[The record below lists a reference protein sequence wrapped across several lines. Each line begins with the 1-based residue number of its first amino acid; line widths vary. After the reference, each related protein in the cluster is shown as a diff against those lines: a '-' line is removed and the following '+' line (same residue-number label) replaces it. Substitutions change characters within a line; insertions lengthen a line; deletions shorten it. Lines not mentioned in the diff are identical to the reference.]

1 MPTQKVVTVNGQ
13 DLLELD
19 LTLGQVIQV
28 VSGTV
33 NAVSGTTQIPF
44 DNTAPLITEGFQL
57 LSLSVTPKAV
67 ASKQYLTLNLN
78 VDHSNN
84 NRIITATVWVNTSLI
99 YTHSV
104 NIADTLIAPSGRPL
118 SLPIHAWF
126 DSVDLTPK
134 TVQVRV
140 GANGNGTTYVGASAD
155 VNLGGN
161 RNTHYSLME
170 VLNV

>member
-13 DLLELD
+13 DLLELN

-44 DNTAPLITEGFQL
+44 DNTAPLITEGFQI
-57 LSLSVTPKAV
+57 LSLSITPKSAD
-67 ASKQYLTLNLN
+67 SKQYLTLNLN
-78 VDHSNN
+78 VDHSSN
-84 NRIITATVWVNTSLI
+84 NRTVTTTVWVGASLI

-104 NIADTLIAPSGRPL
+104 NIDTSGRPL
-118 SLPIHAWF
+118 SLPIHTWF
-126 DSVDLTPK
+126 DSVDLTSK

-140 GANGNGTTYVGASAD
+140 GASNNGTTYVGASAG

-161 RNTHYSLME
+161 RNTDYSLME

>member
-13 DLLELD
+13 DLLELN
-19 LTLGQVIQV
+19 LTLGQVIQA

-44 DNTAPLITEGFQL
+44 DNTTPLITEGFQL

-84 NRIITATVWVNTSLI
+84 NRTITATVWVDTSLI

-104 NIADTLIAPSGRPL
+104 NIATSGRPL
-118 SLPIHAWF
+118 SLPIHTWF
-126 DSVDLTPK
+126 DSTDLTPK
-134 TVQVRV
+134 TVQVRI
-140 GANGNGTTYVGASAD
+140 GANGNGTTYVGASG
-155 VNLGGN
+155 VTLGGN
-161 RNTHYSLME
+161 RFSDYSLIE

>member
-13 DLLELD
+13 DLLELN

-33 NAVSGTTQIPF
+33 NAVSGTTQVPF
-44 DNTAPLITEGFQL
+44 DNTTPLITEGFQL

-84 NRIITATVWVNTSLI
+84 NRTITATVWVNTSLI

-104 NIADTLIAPSGRPL
+104 NIATSGRPL

-140 GANGNGTTYVGASAD
+140 GASNNGTTYVGDSAG

-161 RNTHYSLME
+161 RNTDYSLME

>member
-1 MPTQKVVTVNGQ
+1 MPTQKVVTVNEQ

-33 NAVSGTTQIPF
+33 NAVSGTTLIPF
-44 DNTAPLITEGFQL
+44 DNTTPLITEGFQL
-57 LSLSVTPKAV
+57 LTLSVTPKATD
-67 ASKQYLTLNLN
+67 SKQYITLNLN
-78 VDHSNN
+78 VDHSTN
-84 NRIITATVWVNTSLI
+84 NRTITATVWVNTSLI

-104 NIADTLIAPSGRPL
+104 NIATAGRPL
-118 SLPIHAWF
+118 SLPIHTWF
-126 DSVDLTPK
+126 DSLDLTAK

-140 GANGNGTTYVGASAD
+140 GANGSGTTYVGASAG

-161 RNTHYSLME
+161 RNTDYSLME

>member
-13 DLLELD
+13 DLLELS
-19 LTLGQVIQV
+19 LTLGQVIQA

-44 DNTAPLITEGFQL
+44 DNTTPLITEGFQL
-57 LSLSVTPKAV
+57 LTLSVTPKATD
-67 ASKQYLTLNLN
+67 SKQYITLNLN
-78 VDHSNN
+78 VDHSNS
-84 NRIITATVWVNTSLI
+84 NRTITATVWVDTSLI

-104 NIADTLIAPSGRPL
+104 NIATSGRPL

-126 DSVDLTPK
+126 DSLDLTAK

-140 GANGNGTTYVGASAD
+140 GANGNGTTYVGASAG

-161 RNTHYSLME
+161 RNTDYSLME

>member
-44 DNTAPLITEGFQL
+44 DNTTPLITEGFQL
-57 LSLSVTPKAV
+57 LSLSVTPKSAD
-67 ASKQYLTLNLN
+67 SRQYLTINLN
-78 VDHSNN
+78 VDHSAN
-84 NRIITATVWVNTSLI
+84 NRTVTATVWVGTSLI
-99 YTHSV
+99 YTYSANV
-104 NIADTLIAPSGRPL
+104 GAAGRPF
-118 SLPIHAWF
+118 SLPIHTWF
-126 DSVDLTPK
+126 DSTDLTPK
-134 TVQVRV
+134 TVQIRI
-140 GANGNGTTYVGASAD
+140 GANGNGTTYVGDTPVA
-155 VNLGGN
+155 NLGGN
-161 RNTHYSLME
+161 RDTDYSLME

>member
-44 DNTAPLITEGFQL
+44 DNTTPLIAEGFQL

-84 NRIITATVWVNTSLI
+84 NRTITATVWVNTSLI

-104 NIADTLIAPSGRPL
+104 NIATSGRPL

-126 DSVDLTPK
+126 DSVDLTLK

-140 GANGNGTTYVGASAD
+140 GASNNGTTYVGSAPAAS
-155 VNLGGN
+155 LGGN
-161 RNTHYSLME
+161 RNTDYSLME